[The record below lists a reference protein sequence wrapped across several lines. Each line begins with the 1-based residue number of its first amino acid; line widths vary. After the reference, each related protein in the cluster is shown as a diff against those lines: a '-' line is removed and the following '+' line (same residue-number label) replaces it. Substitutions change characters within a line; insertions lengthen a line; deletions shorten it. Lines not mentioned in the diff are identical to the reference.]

1 MSTYND
7 RIFNLVRT
15 YRYNPT
21 LFSEEQVDQLQELA
35 NQYDIPFKR
44 KVDNFNL
51 RKTVMNL
58 QTGFLEG
65 FTTIPVGKLSG
76 HQPTTTYEAIAHSLG
91 HLAGFAPG
99 IMAAPFKAVGAKA
112 LSKLA
117 SKTNNWSVPMM
128 FGDAAKAGMES
139 GLKKKLFGKANIE
152 SLDFMRKGAAPR
164 AIIDQAVHLGAASAV
179 SSIWKGKDEIMNA
192 GVQGA
197 IAGGAFGGLGEFRM
211 IGNYLKSKNPLD
223 YKKGEQRLKSAI
235 GAGMLG
241 IPTALQ
247 GEPIEMV
254 IYQTLLGGYFGYG
267 SRPALEK
274 EGGQFL
280 QDLIFTNRKDY
291 IFRPELHPEI
301 NSYSKGAKEYINK
314 EATQYAKDYYLRNR
328 EKVSGD
334 TRENI
339 ELEIE
344 NFVRQSKGLG
354 PNEKPS
360 KMDIDAEYRYR
371 GNNFYNTYYAG
382 KGYKYYIHKD
392 VRDMLNSSDHRMD
405 SMDDVNINVNISKD
419 PKPGSSQE
427 RLLNTKKR
435 EKERNIFA
443 VEEYFDINGRKQN
456 RIIGPFSPKE
466 LGVKGDYYGKIL
478 GESRF
483 DRPADKLE
491 NTEYILWDTV
501 FINNAKPGAK
511 ANYEKQKPLDFKFNS
526 DKRKTDAEKVFSWEK
541 VFETDLRLD
550 EKGFYIFGGIK
561 DKSNF
566 TIRKYHD
573 EYRRYSKEELF
584 EALAKE
590 NNITAAE
597 ISNRY
602 ETSRREFIKIYSH
615 HKDID
620 LLNRMHEDAWKSN
633 VLVEADRNGLYNG
646 DLSRIHLLE
655 RPGFSKNVIDWNK
668 REQIYHDKSMPLMD
682 GTLNGGKFAIFKDVV
697 AETYKNE
704 KGEEKFYD
712 SDTDGTIYFRQTDLS
727 KMMDSLGLPKNVDM
741 NKPVMV
747 VKTPQGTMIVK
758 AAGKSAPKELDA
770 YMKKNNI
777 KALIMDSAA
786 KHKGLNKVNEFDRA
800 ALERGEWNHNGEL
813 FTGEFKDSD
822 IRINLG
828 TFVDPKKFGGN
839 NKSRI
844 VRQLLSNLNN
854 KSAEGVMSI
863 VWDRVFE
870 PSING
875 NEKLNTAIKTH
886 LKDKTDIKEIE
897 SFMKKNKLTVD
908 EVGLDV
914 IHDIFVNHGNSK
926 LAQKFAREIA
936 RQDKKGELEDVD
948 TFTPEEYKQ
957 YVYRNNRILDASN
970 FSQSQREAGRNSRQ
984 FWESVYKKYFLNR
997 LYSPKYDYSAKAWLS
1012 PKDPVTLLNASKN
1025 IKEGF
1030 FKLDDG
1036 HRNMKVIYKGEEMTL
1051 EKAWRKSGRN
1061 SNDPDLEMLVI
1072 RVPSDSMSGTRALK
1086 FAGFTRD
1093 KGYSITT
1100 NAKDNA
1106 YLGGADKDSDSAF
1119 IYQGM
1124 PRELHKATK
1133 GAANQWERGDVLLD
1147 SKRAKNDRLFG
1158 AQESAAEIYKTT
1170 TSKFSPS
1177 LRRNVAE
1184 TAAKGNQGLGLG
1196 VIAKSNLT
1204 AIADYI
1210 LANGGRLTNLPVYN
1224 KKGKQYATIEYI
1236 QLKPGGYDRLIELGR
1251 EIVNR
1256 SADSSNYPTMVDYT
1270 KFPDIL
1276 VKEAFNT
1283 KIRIKKTKG
1292 GTFLKD
1298 TSFSEIR
1305 GSKLGNITNVV
1316 RDIDPGKGS
1325 KKVSWTQLQNT
1336 VKNANIKGFDN
1347 FASFV
1352 GRKMQD
1358 MKITDSI
1365 FEEALFT
1372 RHSELVSNIGKY
1384 LETRQ
1389 QIPDSVIKE
1398 INQLAVFKS
1407 NTGNILKQLEKG
1419 RNYEDIR
1426 YMLERDLEAVAG
1438 YVALT
1443 QKGYDLYKIIDSLP
1457 ISKKSKAKFVDKYL
1471 KPIAEEASR
1480 IKRASYN
1487 NNPNKFGSKE
1497 LTHSSSE
1504 LFDREVVNY
1513 KYGKLALHANKLN
1526 NELKRLGIEIEWS
1539 KTNSMNQSGG
1549 TSKFQETLNDY
1560 FDLWLLSPFYTQSVN
1575 TQYSKFPWQSKS
1587 VSQGSIE
1594 YYTKTQDR
1602 IYDKLN
1608 TFKEGDQI
1616 SKDIFKFEPEPSTPK
1631 EVIEKKVVEKFV
1643 PKDQAEY
1650 LKSRAVTD
1658 PELKLVEEFISRVN
1672 KNEIIRDNL
1681 EDFYINWQLQNKGG
1695 IDAKDLSLIDIKDIN
1710 AINNY
1715 LKDAD
1720 ARFTA
1725 KGTKLP
1731 DYAFR
1736 ASPEYM
1742 DLHMQNFENKFFA
1755 EMELPVRSRD
1765 GVVKRKVKRF
1775 TSTLGELKDFI
1786 NKTNSQMESRLQSV
1800 IPYNAKRYPH
1810 LSFGEK
1816 NAEAINKLVV
1826 SFRESKNPNSNVK
1839 PGDYKLT
1846 SDYKRLSKETFPVK
1860 GEKKTLDQVIEIT
1873 DRLMTEDFKQFGKK
1887 YIYANAKDKA
1897 KYIKF
1902 NADGSLDIKN
1912 IEKTI
1917 IKPMMKRE
1925 NVTIPL
1931 DILREI
1937 NYRMRNPKDVNLKKF
1952 DPIGERDVESYFPHI
1967 NFGRNKKAQQEVAA
1981 FKEKHLKDFY
1991 DSKIAEGKSKKE
2003 AEELTKIEGFGI
2015 DTRVFQSQQDDK
2027 GLSSLN
2033 IFSSAKKRSAEN
2045 MPGWDNTPNALNL
2058 YKEGFIRGMYRNMFK
2073 IQSDIRIQQFE
2084 KDLAFG
2090 NRTKEWSLYLREY
2103 ANNSLGFASTFNKD
2117 VLENFIK
2124 ADKNTSSILGVSTEP
2139 VMSKLFG
2146 PKFKRRGYY
2155 LTSDQKI
2162 IDTYDAVEKRF
2173 KKIGREV
2180 PFSKNIIPKPDASLK
2195 KTNPDLY
2202 KAQNEAHI
2210 QSLTRTIHKWGRM
2223 EAKYNLLTLLGHSKI
2238 MAGNLFGGTQMTI
2251 SRGGLKNFT
2260 RVNSNKWLTD
2270 NIIKDPNGNY
2280 RLKLLDGTVVKDPK
2294 QLKKFLSENGVIE
2307 SFITTE
2313 LDVNADFANL
2323 KGVARQNMKD
2333 FAKEL
2338 NQKLRK
2344 NPDMSEQSI
2353 LDIARK
2359 YKVDKKIE
2367 GAAAWFMQTSERK
2380 LRKDSFLTHATE
2392 YMEHWGKYGLELS
2405 LNDPAVM
2412 EAGFRGVEATQF
2424 IYHSSFRPAFMR
2436 TALGKVFSRFKLFV
2450 FNSVRVR
2457 KEMLRKAKY
2466 YDFEPGTKEFEK
2478 FKTDFAINM
2487 FVMALGTAFAYSLF
2501 DTTLP
2506 PPYDWAQET
2515 GEWLFGNKKE
2525 RDQAFFG
2532 QWPYPVAPLNI
2543 ATPPVA
2549 RIPMAAFSSL
2559 INKDWERFTDYHMYT
2574 MFPFGRLLRS
2584 VDKTYDEPYGTFEGR
2599 ALQQFLGLPL
2609 DKVRSRIDR
2618 AKILEARQN
2627 MINSELNE
2635 MENII

>member
-1 MSTYND
+1 MSTYNE
-7 RIFNLVRT
+7 RVFNLVRT

-35 NQYDIPFKR
+35 SQHDIPFKR

-76 HQPTTTYEAIAHSLG
+76 HEPTTTYEAIAHSLG

-99 IMAAPFKAVGAKA
+99 IMAAPLKAVGAKT

-117 SKTNNWSVPMM
+117 SERNNWSIPMM
-128 FGDAAKAGMES
+128 FGDAAKSGMEA
-139 GLKKKLFGKANIE
+139 GLKKKLFGKANLE
-152 SLDFMRKGAAPR
+152 SLDFMKKGASAR

-179 SSIWKGKDEIMNA
+179 SSIWKGPDEIMNA
-192 GVQGA
+192 GFQGA

-211 IGNYLKSKNPLD
+211 IGNYLKSKDPIN
-223 YKKGEQRLKSAI
+223 YRKGEQRLKAAI
-235 GAGMLG
+235 GASMLG
-241 IPTALQ
+241 VPTALQ
-247 GEPIEMV
+247 GEPIEMI

-267 SRPALEK
+267 SRPSFEK
-274 EGGQFL
+274 EGGEFL
-280 QDLIFTNRKDY
+280 QNLRYTNNRDFVFTPEMHPDIYSYSSKARDY
-291 IFRPELHPEI
+291 IYKEATRE
-301 NSYSKGAKEYINK
+301 AKEYYN
-314 EATQYAKDYYLRNR
+314 RNR
-328 EKVSGD
+328 ERISGD
-334 TRENI
+334 SKDDIRI
-339 ELEIE
+339 EIE
-344 NFVRQSKGLG
+344 DFVRKSKGLA

-360 KMDIDAEYRYR
+360 KSDIDAEYRNKAYEL
-371 GNNFYNTYYAG
+371 YNTYY
-382 KGYKYYIHKD
+382 KGEGHRYYIHKD
-392 VRDMLNSSDHRMD
+392 VRDELNSFDHRMD
-405 SMDDVNINVNISKD
+405 SMDDVNIKVNIEKN
-419 PKPGSSQE
+419 PKPGSPQE
-427 RLLNTKKR
+427 RLLNTKNR
-435 EKERNIFA
+435 EKEKNIFA
-443 VEEYFDINGRKQN
+443 VEEYYDINGKKQS
-456 RIIGPFSPKE
+456 RIMGPFSPE
-466 LGVKGDYYGKIL
+466 QLGVKGDVHGKRV
-478 GESRF
+478 GEHRA
-483 DRPADKLE
+483 DRPADRLE
-491 NTEYILWDTV
+491 NTEYILWDSV
-501 FINNAKPGAK
+501 FINEAGPKETPRF
-511 ANYEKQKPLDFKFNS
+511 EKYKPLDFTFGKDQKKNN
-526 DKRKTDAEKVFSWEK
+526 AELRYSWK
-541 VFETDLRLD
+541 KIFETDMRLD
-550 EKGFYIFGGIK
+550 EKGFYIFGGVK
-561 DKSNF
+561 DKSTF
-566 TIRKYHD
+566 TLRPYHTDYRKYT
-573 EYRRYSKEELF
+573 KEELF
-584 EALAKE
+584 AALAKQ
-590 NNITAAE
+590 NDVTPRDIA
-597 ISNRY
+597 NRF
-602 ETSRREFIKIYSH
+602 EVSRKEFIKIYNH
-615 HKDID
+615 HKDIE

-633 VLVEADRNGLYNG
+633 VLAEADRNGIYNNELTNLY
-646 DLSRIHLLE
+646 LLE
-655 RPGFSKNVIDWNK
+655 RPGFSKNVIEWNK
-668 REQIYHDKSMPLMD
+668 REQIYHDKSMPLKD
-682 GTLNGGKFAIFKDVV
+682 GTLKDGNFAIFRDVV
-697 AETYKNE
+697 AEYFKNE
-704 KGEEKFYD
+704 KGERVPFD
-712 SDTDGTIYFRQTDLS
+712 SDTDGTIYFKQTDLS

-747 VKTPQGTMIVK
+747 VKTPRGTMIVK
-758 AAGKSAPKELDA
+758 AAGKAAPPELA
-770 YMKKNNI
+770 KYMEKNNI
-777 KALIMDSAA
+777 KALIMESAA
-786 KHKGLNKVNEFDRA
+786 KHRGLNDVNTFDRT
-800 ALERGEWNHNGEL
+800 ALERGEWNHTGEL

-870 PSING
+870 PSVNG

-914 IHDIFVNHGNSK
+914 IHDVFVNHGNSK

-1030 FKLDDG
+1030 FKLDYG
-1036 HRNMKVIYKGEEMTL
+1036 QRNMSVIYKGKEMTL
-1051 EKAWRKSGRN
+1051 EKAWNKSGKN
-1061 SNDPDLEMLVI
+1061 GNDPDLEMLVI

-1086 FAGFTRD
+1086 FAGFTRE

-1124 PRELHKATK
+1124 PRELHNATK
-1133 GAANQWERGDVLLD
+1133 SAAKQWERGDVLLD

-1158 AQESAAEIYKTT
+1158 AAESAAEIYKTT

-1177 LRRNVAE
+1177 LRRRVAE
-1184 TAAKGNQGLGLG
+1184 TASKGNQGLGLG
-1196 VIAKSNLT
+1196 VISKSNLT

-1210 LANGGRLTNLPVYN
+1210 QANGGRLTNLPVYDKN
-1224 KKGKQYATIEYI
+1224 GKQYATIEYI

-1276 VKEAFNT
+1276 VKEAFNG
-1283 KIRIKKTKG
+1283 KVRIKK
-1292 GTFLKD
+1292 KD
-1298 TSFSEIR
+1298 GTSFLTDLKYLSIR
-1305 GSKLGNITNVV
+1305 GSKLGDITKVV
-1316 RDIDPGKGS
+1316 TSIDPGKGS
-1325 KKVSWTQLQNT
+1325 KKVTWTQLQNT
-1336 VKNANIKGFDN
+1336 IKNADVKGYDN

-1352 GRKMQD
+1352 ARKMQD

-1365 FEEALFT
+1365 FEQNLFT
-1372 RHSELVSNIGKY
+1372 NHTKLVNNIGKY
-1384 LETRQ
+1384 LEKRQ
-1389 QIPDSVIKE
+1389 DIPDSIIKE
-1398 INQLAVFKS
+1398 INQLASFKS
-1407 NTGNILKQLEKG
+1407 NTGNILKQLEQG

-1443 QKGYDLYKIIDSLP
+1443 QKGYDVYSEINKLP
-1457 ISKKSKAKFVDKYL
+1457 LTKAQKATIVDRVL

-1487 NNPNKFGSKE
+1487 NNPNRFNSKE

-1513 KYGKLALHANKLN
+1513 KYGRLQLHQAKIN
-1526 NELKRLGIEIEWS
+1526 NWLKSNGHDVRLS
-1539 KTNSMNQSGG
+1539 KTL
-1549 TSKFQETLNDY
+1549 LNEY
-1560 FDLWLLSPFYTQSVN
+1560 FDLWLLSPYYTQSVN

-1587 VSQGSIE
+1587 ISQESIE

-1602 IYDKLN
+1602 IYNKMND
-1608 TFKEGDQI
+1608 FKEGDSI
-1616 SKDIFKFEPEPSTPK
+1616 SKDVFEFKSEAPTPK
-1631 EVIEKKVVEKFV
+1631 QVIEKKVVEKFV
-1643 PKDQAEY
+1643 PVNQAEY
-1650 LKSRAVTD
+1650 LRTRAITE

-1681 EDFYINWQLQNKGG
+1681 EDFYINWQIQNKGG

-1715 LKDAD
+1715 LKDMD
-1720 ARFTA
+1720 VRFTS

-1742 DLHMQNFENKFFA
+1742 DLYMQNFENKFFA
-1755 EMELPVRSRD
+1755 EMEMPIRSKD
-1765 GVVKRKVKRF
+1765 GTVKRKVKRF
-1775 TSTLGELKDFI
+1775 TSTMGDLKDFMH
-1786 NKTNSQMESRLQSV
+1786 KSNSQMESMLQQV
-1800 IPYNAKRYPH
+1800 VPNNTKRYPH
-1810 LSFGEK
+1810 LNLGER
-1816 NAEAINKLVV
+1816 NAEAINKLVIKL
-1826 SFRESKNPNSNVK
+1826 RESRDPESGVK

-1846 SDYKRLSKETFPVK
+1846 KDYKRLSKETFKIK
-1860 GEKKTLDQVIEIT
+1860 GKEKTLDEVIEMT
-1873 DRLMTEDFKQFGKK
+1873 DKIMTKDFQQFGEK
-1887 YIYANAKDKA
+1887 YIFANAKDRA

-1902 NADGSLDIKN
+1902 NADGSLNIKN

-1917 IKPMMKRE
+1917 IEPMVNRQ
-1925 NVTIPL
+1925 NIRIPL

-1952 DPIGERDVESYFPHI
+1952 EPTGERDVESYFPHL
-1967 NFGRNKKAQQEVAA
+1967 NFGRNKKTQKEIAA
-1981 FKEKHLKDFY
+1981 FKEQYLKDFY
-1991 DSKIAEGKSKKE
+1991 NEKIAEGKTKKE
-2003 AEELTKIEGFGI
+2003 AEDLTKIEGFGI
-2015 DTRVFQSQQDDK
+2015 DTRVFHSQQDDK

-2033 IFSSAKKRSAEN
+2033 IFSSAKKRSAKN
-2045 MPGWDNTPNALNL
+2045 MPGWDNTHNAIHL

-2073 IQSDIRIQQFE
+2073 IHSDIRIQQFE
-2084 KDLAFG
+2084 KELAFG

-2103 ANNSLGFASTFNKD
+2103 ANNSLGFASTFEKD
-2117 VLENFIK
+2117 VLENFVK
-2124 ADKNTSSILGVSTEP
+2124 AD
-2139 VMSKLFG
+2139 

-2162 IDTYDAVEKRF
+2162 IDIYDAVEKRF
-2173 KKIGREV
+2173 KKIGRKV
-2180 PFSKNIIPKPDASLK
+2180 PFSKNIIPKPDAKLK

-2251 SRGGLKNFT
+2251 SRGGMKNF
-2260 RVNSNKWLTD
+2260 RRANDKKWLTE
-2270 NIIKDPNGNY
+2270 NIIKDVNGNY
-2280 RLKLLDGTVVKDPK
+2280 QLKLADGSFVKNTKDLNK
-2294 QLKKFLSENGVIE
+2294 YLSEKGVIE
-2307 SFITTE
+2307 SFISTE

-2323 KGVARQNMKD
+2323 KGAPLKNMKD
-2333 FAKEL
+2333 FVNEV
-2338 NQKLRK
+2338 NRKLRQD
-2344 NPDMSEQSI
+2344 PDLSDKTIYE
-2353 LDIARK
+2353 IAKK
-2359 YKVDKKIE
+2359 YKVEKKVE
-2367 GAAAWFMQTSERK
+2367 GAAAWFMQRSERK
-2380 LRKDSFLTHATE
+2380 LRRDSFLTHAIE
-2392 YMEHWGKYGLELS
+2392 YKEHWGKYGLELS
-2405 LNDPAVM
+2405 LNDPAVV

-2424 IYHSSFRPAFMR
+2424 IYHSSARPAFMR

-2532 QWPYPVAPLNI
+2532 QWPYPIAPLNI

-2559 INKDWERFTDYHMYT
+2559 INKDWERFADYHMYT
-2574 MFPFGRLLRS
+2574 MFPFGRLIRS
-2584 VDKTYDEPYGTFEGR
+2584 VDKTIDEPYGTVEGR

>member
-7 RIFNLVRT
+7 RVFNLVRT

-35 NQYDIPFKR
+35 NQNDIPFKR

-76 HQPTTTYEAIAHSLG
+76 HEPTTTYEAIAHSLG

-99 IMAAPFKAVGAKA
+99 IMAAPLKAVGAKT

-117 SKTNNWSVPMM
+117 SEKNNWSIPMM
-128 FGDAAKAGMES
+128 FGDAAKSGMES
-139 GLKKKLFGKANIE
+139 GLKKKLFGKANLE
-152 SLDFMRKGAAPR
+152 SLDFMKKGASTR

-179 SSIWKGKDEIMNA
+179 SSIWKGPDEIMNA
-192 GVQGA
+192 GFQGA
-197 IAGGAFGGLGEFRM
+197 IAGGAFGGLGEFKM
-211 IGNYLKSKNPLD
+211 IGNYLKSKDPLN
-223 YKKGEQRLKSAI
+223 YRKGEQRLKGVI
-235 GAGMLG
+235 GASMLG
-241 IPTALQ
+241 VPTALQ
-247 GEPIEMV
+247 GEPIEM
-254 IYQTLLGGYFGYG
+254 IMYQTLLGGYFGYG
-267 SRPALEK
+267 SRPSFEK
-274 EGGQFL
+274 EGGEFL
-280 QDLIFTNRKDY
+280 QNLRYNNNRDFVFTPEMHPDIYSYSSKARDY
-291 IFRPELHPEI
+291 IYKESTRE
-301 NSYSKGAKEYINK
+301 AKEYYN
-314 EATQYAKDYYLRNR
+314 RNR
-328 EKVSGD
+328 ERISGD
-334 TRENI
+334 TKDDIRI
-339 ELEIE
+339 EIE

-360 KMDIDAEYRYR
+360 KSDIDAEYRNKAY
-371 GNNFYNTYYAG
+371 NLYNTYY
-382 KGYKYYIHKD
+382 KGEGHKYYIHSD
-392 VRDMLNSSDHRMD
+392 VKNILNTFDHKMD
-405 SMDDVNINVNISKD
+405 SMDDVNINVKVDKN

-427 RLLNTKKR
+427 RLLNTKNR
-435 EKERNIFA
+435 EKEKNIFA
-443 VEEYFDINGRKQN
+443 VEEYYDLNGKKQS
-456 RIIGPFSPKE
+456 RVMGPFSPE
-466 LGVKGDYYGKIL
+466 QLGVKGDVHGKRV
-478 GESRF
+478 GESRA

-501 FINNAKPGAK
+501 FINEASFGQKPRF
-511 ANYEKQKPLDFKFNS
+511 EKYKPLDFTFEKKGDN
-526 DKRKTDAEKVFSWEK
+526 AEKIFSWKK
-541 VFETDLRLD
+541 VFETDMRLD
-550 EKGFYIFGGIK
+550 EKGFYIFGGVK
-561 DKSNF
+561 DKSTF
-566 TIRKYHD
+566 TLRPYHTDYRKYN
-573 EYRRYSKEELF
+573 KEELF
-584 EALAKE
+584 TALAKE
-590 NNITAAE
+590 NNATPKDIAD
-597 ISNRY
+597 RF
-602 ETSRREFIKIYSH
+602 ETSRREFLKIYNH
-615 HKDID
+615 HKDIE

-633 VLVEADRNGLYNG
+633 VLAEADRNGIYNNELTNLY
-646 DLSRIHLLE
+646 LLE
-655 RPGFSKNVIDWNK
+655 RPGFSKNVIEWNK
-668 REQIYHDKSMPLMD
+668 REQIYHDKSMPLKD
-682 GTLNGGKFAIFKDVV
+682 GTLKDGNFAIFKDVV
-697 AETYKNE
+697 AEYFKNE
-704 KGEEKFYD
+704 KGERVPFD
-712 SDTDGTIYFRQTDLS
+712 SDTDGTIYFKPKDLS

-741 NKPVMV
+741 NKPVLI
-747 VKTPQGTMIVK
+747 VKTPRGTMIVK
-758 AAGKSAPKELDA
+758 AAGKAAPKDLVN
-770 YMKKNNI
+770 YMEKNNI
-777 KALIMDSAA
+777 KALIMESAA
-786 KHKGLNKVNEFDRA
+786 KHRGLNEVNTFDRA
-800 ALERGEWNHNGEL
+800 ALEKGEWNHTGEL

-854 KSAEGVMSI
+854 KDASGVMSI

-897 SFMKKNKLTVD
+897 SFLKKNKLTVD

-948 TFTPEEYKQ
+948 TFTAEEYKQ

-997 LYSPKYDYSAKAWLS
+997 LYSPKYNYSAKAWLS
-1012 PKDPVTLLNASKN
+1012 PKDPVSLLNASKN
-1025 IKEGF
+1025 IKEGY

-1036 HRNMKVIYKGEEMTL
+1036 HRNMKVKYKGDEMTL

-1061 SNDPDLEMLVI
+1061 SEDRDLEMLVI
-1072 RVPSDSMSGTRALK
+1072 RVPSDSMSGTRSLK
-1086 FAGFTRD
+1086 FGGFTRD

-1133 GAANQWERGDVLLD
+1133 KAADQWERGDVLLD
-1147 SKRAKNDRLFG
+1147 SKRAKNDKLFG
-1158 AQESAAEIYKTT
+1158 AEESAAEMYKTT

-1177 LRRNVAE
+1177 LRRKVAE

-1210 LANGGRLTNLPVYN
+1210 EANGGRLTNVPVYN
-1224 KKGKQYATIEYI
+1224 KNGKQYATIEYI
-1236 QLKPGGYDRLIELGR
+1236 ELKPGGYDRLIELGR

-1276 VKEAFNT
+1276 VKEAFNG
-1283 KIRIKKTKG
+1283 KVRVQKKDG
-1292 GTFLKD
+1292 GSFLTELK
-1298 TSFSEIR
+1298 FLNIR
-1305 GSKLGNITNVV
+1305 GSKLGDITKVI

-1325 KKVSWTQLQNT
+1325 NKVTWTQLQNT
-1336 VKNANIKGFDN
+1336 IKNSDVKGFDN
-1347 FASFV
+1347 FGSFV
-1352 GRKMQD
+1352 ARKMKD

-1365 FEEALFT
+1365 FEQNLFT
-1372 RHSELVSNIGKY
+1372 NHTKLVDNIGKY

-1389 QIPDSVIKE
+1389 DIPDSIIKQ
-1398 INQLAVFKS
+1398 INQLASFKS

-1419 RNYEDIR
+1419 RNYEDVR

-1443 QKGYDLYKIIDSLP
+1443 QKGYDVYSEINKLP
-1457 ISKKSKAKFVDKYL
+1457 LSKTQKAKIVDRVL

-1487 NNPNKFGSKE
+1487 NNPNRFDRKE

-1513 KYGKLALHANKLN
+1513 KNGRLQLHQAKINNWLKANGH
-1526 NELKRLGIEIEWS
+1526 EVRLS
-1539 KTNSMNQSGG
+1539 KTL
-1549 TSKFQETLNDY
+1549 LNEY
-1560 FDLWLLSPFYTQSVN
+1560 FDLWLLSPYYTQSVN

-1587 VSQGSIE
+1587 ISQESIE

-1602 IYDKLN
+1602 IYNKMND
-1608 TFKEGDQI
+1608 FKEGDSI
-1616 SKDIFKFEPEPSTPK
+1616 SKGIFEFKSEAPTPK
-1631 EVIEKKVVEKFV
+1631 QLVEQKVVEKFV
-1643 PKDQAEY
+1643 PIDQAEY
-1650 LKSRAVTD
+1650 LRTRAITE
-1658 PELKLVEEFISRVN
+1658 PELKLVEEFINRVN
-1672 KNEIIRDNL
+1672 SNEIIRDNL
-1681 EDFYINWQLQNKGG
+1681 EDFYINWQIQNKGG
-1695 IDAKDLSLIDIKDIN
+1695 IDSKDLSLIDIKDIN

-1715 LKDAD
+1715 LKDMD
-1720 ARFTA
+1720 VRFTS

-1731 DYAFR
+1731 DFAFR

-1742 DLHMQNFENKFFA
+1742 DLYMQNFENKFFS
-1755 EMELPVRSRD
+1755 EMEMPIRSKE
-1765 GVVKRKVKRF
+1765 GTVKRKVKRF
-1775 TSTLGELKDFI
+1775 TSTMGDLKDFMH
-1786 NKTNSQMESRLQSV
+1786 KSNSQMESILQQV
-1800 IPYNAKRYPH
+1800 IPNNTKRYPH
-1810 LSFGEK
+1810 LNLGEK
-1816 NAEAINKLVV
+1816 NAESINKIVIKL
-1826 SFRESKNPNSNVK
+1826 RESRDSRTGIK
-1839 PGDYKLT
+1839 PDDYKLT
-1846 SDYKRLSKETFPVK
+1846 SDYKRLSKEKFNIK
-1860 GEKKTLDQVIEIT
+1860 GKEKTLDEVIEMT
-1873 DRLMTEDFKQFGKK
+1873 DKLMTEDFKQFGQK
-1887 YIYANAKDKA
+1887 YIYGSAKDRA

-1902 NADGSLDIKN
+1902 NADGSLNIKN

-1917 IKPMMKRE
+1917 IEPMVNRQNMR
-1925 NVTIPL
+1925 IPL

-1937 NYRMRNPKDVNLKKF
+1937 NYRMRNPKDVQLKKF
-1952 DPIGERDVESYFPHI
+1952 SRIGERDVESYFPHL
-1967 NFGRNKKAQQEVAA
+1967 NFGRNKKSQKEIAA
-1981 FKEKHLKDFY
+1981 FKEQHLKDFY
-1991 DSKIAEGKSKKE
+1991 DSKIREGKTKKQ
-2003 AEELTKIEGFGI
+2003 AEDLTKIEGFGI

-2033 IFSSAKKRSAEN
+2033 IFSSAKKRSAKN
-2045 MPGWDNTPNALNL
+2045 MPGWDNTHNAIHL

-2084 KDLAFG
+2084 KELAFG
-2090 NRTKEWSLYLREY
+2090 NRTKDWSLYLREY
-2103 ANNSLGFASTFNKD
+2103 ANNSLGFASTFEKD
-2117 VLENFIK
+2117 VLENFVK
-2124 ADKNTSSILGVSTEP
+2124 AD
-2139 VMSKLFG
+2139 

-2162 IDTYDAVEKRF
+2162 IDIYDSVEKRF

-2180 PFSKNIIPKPDASLK
+2180 PFSKNIVPRPNPKLK

-2202 KAQNEAHI
+2202 KAQKEAHI

-2251 SRGGLKNFT
+2251 SRGGMKNF
-2260 RVNSNKWLTD
+2260 RRANDKKWLTK
-2270 NIIKDPNGNY
+2270 NIIKDVNGDY
-2280 RLKLLDGTVVKDPK
+2280 QLKLSDGSFVKNTKD
-2294 QLKKFLSENGVIE
+2294 LKKYLSEKGVIE
-2307 SFITTE
+2307 SFIATE

-2323 KGVARQNMKD
+2323 KGAPLKNMKD
-2333 FAKEL
+2333 FVNEVNK
-2338 NQKLRK
+2338 KLRQD
-2344 NPDMSEQSI
+2344 PDLSDKTIYE
-2353 LDIARK
+2353 IAKK
-2359 YKVDKKIE
+2359 YKVEKKVE
-2367 GAAAWFMQTSERK
+2367 GAAAWFMQRSERK
-2380 LRKDSFLTHATE
+2380 LRQDSFLTHAIE
-2392 YMEHWGKYGLELS
+2392 YKEHWGKYGLELS
-2405 LNDPAVM
+2405 LNDPAVV

-2424 IYHSSFRPAFMR
+2424 IYHSSARPSFMR

-2506 PPYDWAQET
+2506 PPYDWMQET
-2515 GEWLFGNKKE
+2515 GEWLFGDKKE

-2559 INKDWERFTDYHMYT
+2559 INKDWERFADYHLYT
-2574 MFPFGRLLRS
+2574 MFPFGRLIRS
-2584 VDKTYDEPYGTFEGR
+2584 VDKTIDEPYGTIEGR

-2609 DKVRSRIDR
+2609 DKVRNRIDR
-2618 AKILEARQN
+2618 AKVLEARQN
-2627 MINSELNE
+2627 KINSELNE